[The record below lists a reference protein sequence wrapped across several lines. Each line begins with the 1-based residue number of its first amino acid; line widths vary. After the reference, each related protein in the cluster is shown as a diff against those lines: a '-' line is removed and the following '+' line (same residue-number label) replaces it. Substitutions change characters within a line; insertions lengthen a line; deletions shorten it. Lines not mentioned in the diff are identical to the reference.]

1 MKSSYIK
8 ELLETANRHKDKVA
22 FVDLD
27 GSRSTTYGELLAL
40 ARKVAAFLRQ
50 EGVTAHSNVCI
61 RMPDTMEF
69 MAAEIG
75 VWLLRCVIV
84 PIGMNSPKERV
95 DAIAQNCESALL
107 IDEIVMLSIKNM
119 SEPDMGEFTLP
130 ELSDNAMI
138 AYTSGSTGIPK
149 GIIFTF
155 EPFDRNYPHTFGL
168 AVPSAEMVFGNG
180 VPFYFM
186 AIVFLYDMLRAGA
199 TIHLYSDL
207 VKTDAKCL
215 QTYIQSHGITVSHI
229 SPAVLMRF
237 ENSSPQLKAVITAGE
252 KLTTQCSKDG
262 YVLYNLYGLSETF
275 CTVTSFEV
283 GTSPLEQ
290 VPIGTCNPGIEFRIV
305 GENGADVPIGEE
317 GELYLKGSFCKG
329 YYKAPE
335 LTQRLYAD
343 GWLHTGDIVI
353 QGFDGLLYYRNRKD
367 WMVKVNGQRV
377 EPGEVETAIR
387 KLPDVENAIVK
398 GFDNDK
404 GSQYLCAFYI
414 SEREIDHDEFRVH
427 LDRLIP
433 KYMHPV
439 TYVKMESFPL
449 NANGK
454 VNRMILNAPVK
465 KVSHASYEGPRSNRE
480 AVLLDIAHQVMGTG
494 ELGVTDNLIDFGMDS
509 ISAAEMVFRAGEK
522 GITIKMNDLLVQKT
536 IREIS
541 KSQMSL
547 LYRHSSWTGKKTIL
561 VLACGIIGTELLK
574 KRLES
579 LSAFYDILM
588 IEPFLEHYLFLAK
601 EGDSFEELVGLYY
614 DLLDMMVPDKNKI
627 VAFMGFSF
635 GGTIAYKLSRMLF
648 LQTGRSC
655 KVICGDS
662 PISFGH
668 YVALTP
674 EQEAEEIKSI
684 LFRDN
689 LTSIV
694 MARII
699 YEGCQAV
706 LRLMSDWKALPI
718 TSEVLLFRCS
728 IQEYGDLPS
737 FYRERVAKL
746 TVVEVPAAHGKFCN
760 DKENLWHDLTVT
772 HTLKFLSDN

>member
-75 VWLLRCVIV
+75 VWLSRCVIV

-95 DAIAQNCESALL
+95 DAIVQNCESVLL
-107 IDEIVMLSIKNM
+107 IDGKVMLHIKNM
-119 SEPDMGEFTLP
+119 SKPDTEAFTLP
-130 ELSDNAMI
+130 ESTDDAMI

-168 AVPSAEMVFGNG
+168 AAPSAEMVFGNG

-252 KLTTQCSKDG
+252 KLTTQYSKDG
-262 YVLYNLYGLSETF
+262 YKLYNHYGLSETF
-275 CTVTSFEV
+275 GTVTSFEV
-283 GTSPLEQ
+283 GPSPVEK
-290 VPIGTCNPGIEFRIV
+290 VPLGTCNPGIEFRIV
-305 GENGADVPIGEE
+305 GENDEDVSMGEE
-317 GELYLKGSFCKG
+317 GELYLKGTFCKG
-329 YYKAPE
+329 YHKDPE
-335 LTQRLYAD
+335 HTQKLYAD

-414 SEREIDHDEFRVH
+414 SKREIDHDEFRVH

-439 TYVKMESFPL
+439 AYVKMDSFPL

-454 VNRMILNAPVK
+454 VNRLILNAPVR
-465 KVSHASYEGPRSNRE
+465 KVCHASYEGPKSNRE
-480 AVLLDIAHQVMGTG
+480 AILLDIACQVMGTG

-509 ISAAEMVFRAGEK
+509 ISAGEMVFRAGEK
-522 GITIKMNDLLVQKT
+522 GITIKMNDLLVHKT

-547 LYRHSSWTGKKTIL
+547 LYRHSSWTGRKPIL

-579 LSAFYDILM
+579 LSEFYDILM
-588 IEPFLEHYLFLAK
+588 IEPFLEHYLFLAQ
-601 EGDSFEELVGLYY
+601 EGDSFEGLVGLYY

-635 GGTIAYKLSRMLF
+635 GGTIAYEMSRMLF
-648 LQTGRSC
+648 LQTGRAC

-718 TSEVLLFRCS
+718 TSEILLFRCS

-760 DKENLWHDLTVT
+760 DKEDLWHDFTVT